1 MLHRPDPDSLRD
13 INLLKPYIRGAS
25 KSLFSNLAFTET
37 GSVTISKAK
46 KFFVLYNPGDI
57 DLSRIKKVDVSLE

>member
-1 MLHRPDPDSLRD
+1 MLHRPDPDSERYKL
-13 INLLKPYIRGAS
+13 IKAVYSGAS
-25 KSLFSNLAFTET
+25 NSLFSNLAFTET